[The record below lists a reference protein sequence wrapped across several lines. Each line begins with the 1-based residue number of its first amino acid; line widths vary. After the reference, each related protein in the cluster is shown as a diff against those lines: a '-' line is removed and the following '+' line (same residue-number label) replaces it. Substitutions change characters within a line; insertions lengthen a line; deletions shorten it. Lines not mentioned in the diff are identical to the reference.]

1 MSLRLVLA
9 ESSAAKAAATRDVSL
24 ALKPR
29 MVIGRDPAADWQLP
43 DAIRLV
49 SSQHCEVVKEGAAYW
64 LHDLST
70 NGTFVNGAAQRIADP
85 HRLSAGDRIRVGNYI
100 IAVEAEEEEADTS
113 DDTIAIRP
121 KSKPVPAAA
130 PAAAPVLERG
140 ADPASLMVAPAA
152 AASNHGTP
160 ADELT
165 MIAPAPKAAPPA
177 PMPAAAAG
185 ENPAGAGDDAAA
197 PMEIPPVIKHF
208 ARGLGLTEADIA
220 MADAVKL
227 AEHTGALLRSLTAG
241 LMPLLA
247 ATAAYASP
255 ATPGTPRNP
264 LEDAPN
270 PPAALE
276 MLFGRPRRAYLD
288 AERAYKVALQE
299 LLDRAER
306 AAKSAADDT
315 AARLNAFA
323 PAAIEQQFAAAGRH
337 GKFLTSKKAALWD
350 FYVAQWTANGR

>member
-9 ESSAAKAAATRDVSL
+9 ESTAAQAVAMRDVSL
-24 ALKPR
+24 RAMPR
-29 MVIGRDPAADWQLP
+29 MVIGRDAAADWQLP

-49 SSQHCEVVKEGAAYW
+49 SSKHCEVVKEGAAYW

-70 NGTFVNGAAQRIADP
+70 NGTFVNGAPQRIADP

-113 DDTIAIRP
+113 DDTIAVRP
-121 KSKPVPAAA
+121 KARPA
-130 PAAAPVLERG
+130 PAAPVLERG
-140 ADPASLMVAPAA
+140 GDPASLVVAPAA
-152 AASNHGTP
+152 ASAHGAP
-160 ADELT
+160 VEELT

-177 PMPAAAAG
+177 PKLAAAAAD
-185 ENPAGAGDDAAA
+185 ENVAPA
-197 PMEIPPVIKHF
+197 EIPPVVRHF

-227 AEHTGALLRSLTAG
+227 AEHTGALLRSMTAG

-247 ATAAYASP
+247 ATAAHASP
-255 ATPGTPRNP
+255 AAPGTPRNP

-276 MLFGRPRRAYLD
+276 MLFGPPRRAYLD
-288 AERAYKVALQE
+288 AERAYKLTLQE
-299 LLDRAER
+299 LLER
-306 AAKSAADDT
+306 AQRASQSAADDT
-315 AARLNAFA
+315 AHRLEALA

-337 GKFLTSKKAALWD
+337 AKFMTSKKAALWD
-350 FYVAQWTANGR
+350 FYVAQWAARGS